1 MPHAFTK
8 DQLAEKPAIG
18 LFAELGWI
26 VAGHPPNAAVTGRR
40 RIFSNF
46 FFE

>member
-26 VAGHPPNAAVTGRR
+26 VAGHPSQCRRHRQAAD
-40 RIFSNF
+40 FQQF
-46 FFE
+46 LL